1 MRKFVALFT
10 VLLIALILPVL
21 ASGVTEDTSTFPSK
35 PITLTVPFGAGGN
48 ADVLAKAVANKS
60 QEFMGQSIGVVN
72 RTGAGGVV
80 GLSEF
85 VNKDPDGY
93 NLITVNIGLFAVTPQ
108 TQKVSYTFDDLEPVI
123 GNIGDTFITL
133 SVLADSP
140 IRTIED
146 LKAYGKDHIIKYS
159 VIGIGSD
166 QHILQA
172 ALYHDLGVKANPV
185 SYTSAT
191 EPVSAL
197 LGGNIDVICTLSTV
211 INDYVETG
219 KIIPL
224 VTFNANSELNF
235 KNFGTVPSAV
245 ALGYDIEYVGF
256 NFYALPK
263 GTDKSIVQFYHDKIQ
278 AIYKTQDII
287 DLQKKLN
294 FIVDPIGPEEILKRI
309 EKGTDDV
316 SKWLLYV

>member
-1 MRKFVALFT
+1 
-10 VLLIALILPVL
+10 
-21 ASGVTEDTSTFPSK
+21 
-35 PITLTVPFGAGGN
+35 LTVPFGAGGN

-245 ALGYDIEYVGF
+245 DLGYDVEYVGF

-278 AIYKTQDII
+278 EIYKTQDII

-294 FIVDPIGPEEILKRI
+294 FKVDPIGPEEILKRI
-309 EKGTDDV
+309 EKGTNDV

>member
-1 MRKFVALFT
+1 M
-10 VLLIALILPVL
+10 ALIIPVF
-21 ASGVTEDTSTFPSK
+21 ANGVTEDKSTFPSK

-245 ALGYDIEYVGF
+245 DLGYDVEYVGF

-278 AIYKTQDII
+278 EIYKTQDII

-294 FIVDPIGPEEILKRI
+294 FKVDPIGPEEILKRI
-309 EKGTDDV
+309 EKGTNDV